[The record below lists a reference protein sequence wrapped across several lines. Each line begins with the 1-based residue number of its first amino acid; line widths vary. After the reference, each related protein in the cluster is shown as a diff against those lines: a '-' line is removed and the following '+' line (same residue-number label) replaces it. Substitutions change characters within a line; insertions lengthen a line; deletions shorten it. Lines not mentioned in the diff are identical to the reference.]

1 MPAKKAPAD
10 IAEAKLDH
18 KAVSGMLGLLKYHA
32 KKEDS
37 ARQDESKQALAIY
50 SGLSDTTARQA
61 FLASFEDAG
70 KGKVPGSLKFALEFR
85 QNVSST
91 KKTKLSST
99 EDYFTRP
106 VDMMNQMLCMPVHVK
121 SWVHR
126 LDEKHFPG
134 HRSCR

>member
-18 KAVSGMLGLLKYHA
+18 KAVSGMLGLLEYHA

-106 VDMMNQMLCMPVHVK
+106 VDMMNQMLCMPVHVQ

-126 LDEKHFPG
+126 VDENI
-134 HRSCR
+134 SQATDLAD